1 MYTSA
6 LNKILGAVLV
16 LQISWGGQTA
26 LELLTDDDIR
36 HSSTLVHKVFCHNYA
51 AGAKII
57 EDPITHENIGQ
68 VSFDGQQIDI
78 AFRATLSN
86 PTEFLSNL
94 NFNFDPLHSLGFK
107 EEQSLG
113 HKGFS
118 EAAQRVQEFVLD
130 QIAIYQAQSHA
141 KQTDARVIFHG
152 QSRGAALSS
161 LIAFN
166 MKTQQPDTRVYVLNY
181 APLPFLNIIAK
192 EEYNQKLHP
201 ANHLNFI
208 CEEDGVIELAERKF
222 GHQFYRGGTDI
233 RFSAAQQEDFKER
246 IGKYTHFQGGVL
258 GAMGL
263 ALFGITAEKWEGHM
277 PETYFHSAEALQQY
291 KAHLAS

>member
-1 MYTSA
+1 MYKSA
-6 LNKILGAVLV
+6 LNKILAA
-16 LQISWGGQTA
+16 ISIIQTSWSGQTA
-26 LELLTDDDIR
+26 LELLTADDIH

-51 AGAKII
+51 SGAKII

-94 NFNFDPLHSLGFK
+94 NFSFDPLDSFGFK

-118 EAAQRVQEFVLD
+118 EAAQRVQELVLN
-130 QIAIYQAQSHA
+130 QIAMYQAQAHVQQA
-141 KQTDARVIFHG
+141 DARVIFHG

-166 MKTQQPDTRVYVLNY
+166 MKMQQPDTRVYVLNY
-181 APLPFLNIIAK
+181 APLPFLNEWAK
-192 EEYNQKLHP
+192 EEYNRRLQL

-208 CEEDGVIELAERKF
+208 CEEDGVVDLVEKRF